1 MRVRE
6 RGLWAGHGYAFQLQQ
21 RKGIVRHYTVSTPTA
36 LFQVRCACSAAVL
49 ASVRRLRQ
57 VQYCTLRMRMMRTYA
72 YVVVHGSYEDQPLS
86 PQLLRTLLCSIV
98 MSGTIWDD

>member
-1 MRVRE
+1 M
-6 RGLWAGHGYAFQLQQ
+6 
-21 RKGIVRHYTVSTPTA
+21 
-36 LFQVRCACSAAVL
+36 RCACSAAVL